1 MLLGNACTVGTIFIS
16 FCRQHVTATDL
27 HMLVP
32 GCAGTRTSCMTAPSS
47 RRACITRS
55 STSPGQALQDCI
67 TRSSTSPGQAHQGTS
82 PCRAHLVKNIIT
94 RSSTSRLH
102 EDRLPQRCQQNCAS
116 APQSEGPQRAG
127 KSEGHSCRMYAVCM
141 QYACRMD
148 AVYPFRLHH
157 VERMVVIRA
166 GWMPDG
172 CRMEDDRMAAIYG
185 GHRCRM
191 VLDGCC
197 MGG

>member
-67 TRSSTSPGQAHQGTS
+67 TRSSTSPGQAHHGPGFKAQH
-82 PCRAHLVKNIIT
+82 PVKHIW
-94 RSSTSRLH
+94 SSTSSQGQAHQDFMKIVFPGAPRKTVS
-102 EDRLPQRCQQNCAS
+102 LPHNPSGCHALRKLPFGLPYGCSMLQ
-116 APQSEGPQRAG
+116 
-127 KSEGHSCRMYAVCM
+127 YTAV
-141 QYACRMD
+141 
-148 AVYPFRLHH
+148 
-157 VERMVVIRA
+157 
-166 GWMPDG
+166 
-172 CRMEDDRMAAIYG
+172 
-185 GHRCRM
+185 
-191 VLDGCC
+191 
-197 MGG
+197 